1 MYFFSFKSMVAYLL
15 QHIFLQIEILPVTHI
30 TVIAI
35 LILILL
41 TVMAII
47 SGGEIAYFTLVSK
60 DINYLKTKEES
71 SSIKV
76 IQLLEH
82 PELLSSTLKAGKI
95 TCAIAVI
102 ICSNYLANLFIPIS
116 KFPILTFV
124 IVLISITLLL
134 LLIGEILPKVYA
146 RQNNVRMAI
155 FSAPLIKMIYGA
167 FRRPVS
173 LLYDTQMIQPT
184 RHKSKKLKLDSTEFE
199 ETVALTM
206 GHTATKEEVDI
217 FKGILKFGSI
227 TVKQIMQP
235 RLDIIGLRESWSF
248 TKVREKVTASG
259 YTRLPVYKN
268 NVDEITGIL
277 HTKDILPYSDLDEM
291 DWHSVLRTPYFVYE
305 HKLIEELFA
314 EFQEKK
320 VHMAIVVDEFG
331 GTSGIITLEDIIEEI
346 IGDIRDEFDEDDAKY
361 YKDDDDSYIFQGK
374 MLIID
379 ACRAMGVRYD
389 TFDNIKGESDSMAGL
404 VLELASKFP
413 QEGDQYQYEQ
423 FTFSILEIEKLKIG
437 KIKVFIDTTFIT
449 ENDE

>member
-1 MYFFSFKSMVAYLL
+1 MPTHLL
-15 QHIFLQIEILPVTHI
+15 QQVLLNIDVLPVTHI

-35 LILILL
+35 LILVLL
-41 TVMAII
+41 TIMAII
-47 SGGEIAYFTLVSK
+47 SGGEVAYFTLVSK

-82 PELLSSTLKAGKI
+82 PELLSSTLKAGKF

-124 IVLISITLLL
+124 IILLSITLLL

-146 RQNNVRMAI
+146 RQNNVRLSI
-155 FSAPLIKMIYGA
+155 FSAPLIKLIYTL
-167 FRRPVS
+167 FRKPVGF
-173 LLYDTQMIQPT
+173 LYDTQSLAPT

-248 TKVREKVTASG
+248 TKVREKVTSSG

-277 HTKDILPYSDLDEM
+277 HTKDILPYSELDEM
-291 DWHSVLRTPYFVYE
+291 DWHSVLRAPYFVYE
-305 HKLIEELFA
+305 HKLIEELFS

-346 IGDIRDEFDEDDAKY
+346 IGDIKDEFDEDDAKY
-361 YKDDDDSYIFQGK
+361 YKDEQDNYIFQGR

-379 ACRAMGVRYD
+379 ACRALGVRYD
-389 TFDNIKGESDSMAGL
+389 TFDNIKGESDSIAGL
-404 VLELASKFP
+404 ILELAGKFP
-413 QEGDQYQYEQ
+413 QEGDIYQYNEFS
-423 FTFSILEIEKLKIG
+423 FTIMEIEKLKIG
-437 KIKVFIDTTFIT
+437 RIKVTIDNNLL
-449 ENDE
+449 NDTQK